1 MHEDKDAFRRILAAT
16 SIVGG
21 ATAITILIGVARM
34 KIFALV
40 IGPVGIGL
48 MGVLASIMAVGATV
62 GGMGLGT
69 SGVRQIA
76 ASEATRAVARRALW
90 FATWPMALV
99 AGLALWFARTEIARL
114 VTGNT
119 DHALA
124 VGLTG
129 VGVVLTIAVASQWAV
144 IQGFQRIGD
153 LSKAR
158 ILGALLSL
166 LIGVPAVVYGG
177 PLGIVAAVI
186 ALPLGNVLAALPF
199 RPKREPASNRMPH
212 ALRAQWRP
220 LFTVGAVVMIS
231 SSLGALSLVLIRA
244 VIIDRQGLQA
254 AGLYQA
260 AYAISAMNVSLVLTA
275 MAADYFPRLSAIEGD
290 RQATNQ
296 LVNQQLRAAILLG
309 APILAALVAL
319 APLVLQLF
327 YSSAFA
333 PAAAMLRWQVAGELL
348 KFPGWALGFLLVA
361 RRDTGRFLLTELMF
375 VAVYLGGTMLLLP
388 LIGLA
393 GAGLAYLGAYL
404 VYSVTMFALCGRRHG
419 VRLNAQNIRDIA
431 LVLIALVAITMLS
444 AWSQWAA
451 AIVGLLFAAGL
462 AIRAVRQLDQATQ
475 ILARFRGRGRSSAVP
490 IPPILEE
497 GPL

>member
-1 MHEDKDAFRRILAAT
+1 MHEDKDTFRRILAAT

-90 FATWPMALV
+90 LATWPMALV
-99 AGLALWFARTEIARL
+99 AGLTLWIARAEIARW
-114 VTGNT
+114 VTGTT

-124 VGLTG
+124 IGLTG
-129 VGVVLTIAVASQWAV
+129 VGVVLTIAAAAQWAV

-153 LSKAR
+153 LAKAR
-158 ILGALLSL
+158 ILGAVLSL

-177 PLGIVAAVI
+177 ALGIVVAVI
-186 ALPLGNVLAALPF
+186 AIPLGNVLAALPF
-199 RPKREPASNRMPH
+199 RPRREPAINRTPH
-212 ALRAQWRP
+212 ALRDQWRP

-244 VIIDRQGLQA
+244 VIIDRQGLEA

-260 AYAISAMNVSLVLTA
+260 AYAISAMNVSLVLSA
-275 MAADYFPRLSAIEGD
+275 MAADYFPRLSAIEAD
-290 RQATNQ
+290 REATNR
-296 LVNQQLRAAILLG
+296 LVNQQVRAAILLG

-319 APLVLQLF
+319 APIVLQIF
-327 YSSAFA
+327 YSGAFA

-361 RRDTGRFLLTELMF
+361 RRDTGRFLLTETLF
-375 VAVYLGGTMLLLP
+375 VAVYLGGTILLLP
-388 LIGLA
+388 LVGLA
-393 GAGLAYLGAYL
+393 GAGLAYLGAYFI
-404 VYSVTMFALCGRRHG
+404 YSGTMFALCRRRHD
-419 VRLNAQNIRDIA
+419 VRLDAQNIRELA
-431 LVLIALVAITMLS
+431 LVLFALVAITMLS
-444 AWSQWAA
+444 AWSQMAA
-451 AIVGLLFAAGL
+451 AIVGLLFAAVL

-475 ILARFRGRGRSSAVP
+475 MLARFKGRGRPPVP
-490 IPPILEE
+490 ILPVLEE